1 VRVVDLP
8 FRERPA
14 IELLG
19 FVEGRAE
26 LDHDYAG
33 FGWAR
38 LPSVWLVDDE
48 EHRVDDALVLALH
61 SPDDSEPISDDIEL
75 EFELEP
81 GREAIEPSGRREP
94 GRSVIVMLSLFLEQ
108 WLPKLPKASAIVLVL
123 CNPHRARPALGVP
136 LWLADG
142 DVEAWRDD
150 ADRIL
155 LRAETWYTL
164 DP

>member
-38 LPSVWLVDDE
+38 IPCVWLVDGE

-81 GREAIEPSGRREP
+81 GR
-94 GRSVIVMLSLFLEQ
+94 SVIVMLSLFLEQ
-108 WLPKLPKASAIVLVL
+108 WLPKLPQASAIVLVL
-123 CNPHRARPALGVP
+123 CNPHNARPRLRVP
-136 LWLADG
+136 VWLADG
-142 DVEAWRDD
+142 DVEAWIDD

-164 DP
+164 NP